1 MNLGKTIPQS
11 MTNIVLIVMDTARYD
26 SVLDSQTDLS
36 TIETLREEGTT
47 YTSAF
52 ASAPWTLPSHG
63 GILSGQYSSR
73 HGASAAAKR
82 FPESAPS
89 VVEVFK
95 NAAYETVGV
104 SNNTWISDEFGFARG
119 FDTFRKNWQYIQ
131 SDVDLGKIA
140 RQEEGFDKI
149 RGVAKQLFDGNPIFN
164 AANAVYGQFIRNRAD
179 DDGAKR
185 TNRWVADWLDD
196 RDGSN
201 PFFLF
206 INYLEP
212 HLEYRPLKEYTE
224 EYLPDGVNYAEAM
237 KVNQDAWSY
246 IANDVKM
253 TKRDFQILEGLY
265 YAEITY
271 LDERIG
277 ELRRLLQEANEWEDT
292 IFVVMG
298 DHGENIGDHS
308 LMDHQYSLHD
318 TLIHVPLVIHGGAF
332 TDGKTVDDLVQL
344 TDLAPTL
351 LDAAGIEND
360 EFTEQVQGRSFHPDA
375 ETEPREYAFA
385 EYLAPQPSMEALEKR
400 VGDLSEEVY
409 AYDRSLRAIR
419 SEDWKLIRGSDRS
432 TELYQ
437 VVDDPG
443 EVRDL
448 ASDRPEKVSELE
460 SELDAWLDSFNHAE
474 ATGDADMSNETRDRL
489 EDLGYLQ

>member
-1 MNLGKTIPQS
+1 
-11 MTNIVLIVMDTARYD
+11 MTNIALIVMDTARYD
-26 SVLDSQTDLS
+26 SILDTRAKLS
-36 TIETLREEGTT
+36 TFETLREEGTT

-63 GILSGQYSSR
+63 GLFSGRYSSR

-82 FPESAPS
+82 FPESVPT
-89 VVEVFK
+89 VVESFA
-95 NAAYETVGV
+95 NASYETVAV

-140 RQEEGFDKI
+140 REEEGFDKI
-149 RGVAKQLFDGNPIFN
+149 RGVARQLFDGNPIVN
-164 AANAVYGQFIRNRAD
+164 AANAVYGQFVRKRAD
-179 DDGAKR
+179 DDGAKG

-196 RDGSN
+196 RDDSN

-212 HLEYRPLKEYTE
+212 HLEYRPPEEYTE
-224 EYLPDGVNYAEAM
+224 EYLPEGVSYAEAM
-237 KVNQDAWSY
+237 EVNQDAWTY
-246 IANDVKM
+246 IANDVEM
-253 TKRDFQILEGLY
+253 TEQDFEILEGLY
-265 YAEITY
+265 HAEIAY

-277 ELRRLLQEANEWEDT
+277 ELRRLLEEANEWEDT
-292 IFVVMG
+292 VFVVTG
-298 DHGENIGDHS
+298 DHGENIGDHD

-318 TLIHVPLVIHGGAF
+318 TLIHVPLVIHGDAF
-332 TDGKTVDDLVQL
+332 TGGETVDDLVQL

-360 EFTEQVQGRSFHPDA
+360 EFEEQSQGRSFHPDS

-400 VGDLSEEVY
+400 VGDLPEEVY
-409 AYDRSLRAIR
+409 EYDRSLRAIQ
-419 SEDWKLIRGSDRS
+419 SEDWKLIRGSDGS
-432 TELYQ
+432 TELYH
-437 VVDDPG
+437 VAEDPD
-443 EVRDL
+443 ELRNL
-448 ASDRPEKVSELE
+448 TADRPEKVSELE
-460 SELDAWLDSFNHAE
+460 SELDTWLDSFDHADV
-474 ATGDADMSNETRDRL
+474 TGDVDMSDETKDRL